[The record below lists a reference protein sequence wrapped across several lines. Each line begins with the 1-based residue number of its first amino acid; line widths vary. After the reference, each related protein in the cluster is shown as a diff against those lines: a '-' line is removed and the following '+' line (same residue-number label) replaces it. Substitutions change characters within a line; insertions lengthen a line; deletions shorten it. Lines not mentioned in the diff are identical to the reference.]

1 MTTLSALALGFT
13 AGAVFSIV
21 TVAAFNFRRGIRIAT
36 EAQREQRSKR
46 DRHGRLRVVTNCKGG
61 KA

>member
-1 MTTLSALALGFT
+1 MTYVATFIAGAILGITALA
-13 AGAVFSIV
+13 IH
-21 TVAAFNFRRGIRIAT
+21 NFRRAVRIAT
-36 EAQREQRSKR
+36 EAQREQRAKR